1 MSMRTYLYLICL
13 LGTYTTQAQQRPH
26 YTQYIMNNYIV
37 NPAISGIE
45 NYIDIKMSARNQWM
59 GIEGAPKTFY
69 LTAHAPIGKKEYTQ
83 SATSFDMK
91 GQNPRGRS
99 YWENYS
105 SAPPHHGVGFTAV
118 NYVTGYTNRMTAYA
132 TYAYHVGISNNTS
145 LSAGFG
151 AGFSSFTVDRSKITL
166 STAFD
171 PAIGL
176 ATDNLSKLKPE
187 LNAGLWLYSTHYFA
201 GVSAQQIIPS
211 RINLVDSSV
220 YRSSLVPHLFLT
232 AGYRFF
238 MTEDISAIPS
248 VMARYVA
255 GLPFST
261 DFNIKTQYR
270 DLLWIGANYR
280 IGDGFAGMVG
290 LNVAQSLNLSY
301 SYDLNRGKYL
311 LSTMN
316 RGTHEIVIGFTLN
329 NRYGDLCPR
338 NIW

>member
-1 MSMRTYLYLICL
+1 MRKHAFL
-13 LGTYTTQAQQRPH
+13 LLLLWAQCSIAQQRPH

-45 NYIDIKMSARNQWM
+45 NYIDVKMSARNQWI

-69 LTAHAPIGKKEYTQ
+69 LTAHGPIGKKEYTQ
-83 SATSFDMK
+83 TATSFDMK

-105 SAPPHHGVGFTAV
+105 SAPPHHGIGFTAV
-118 NYVTGYTNRMTAYA
+118 NYVTGYTNRMTAFA
-132 TYAYHVGISNNTS
+132 TYAYHQGISNNTS

-151 AGFSSFTVDRSKITL
+151 AGFSSFSVDRSKITL
-166 STAFD
+166 ATAFD
-171 PAIGL
+171 PAIGI

-187 LNAGLWLYSTHYFA
+187 LNAGLWLYSSNYFA
-201 GVSAQQIIPS
+201 GISAQQIIPS
-211 RINLVDSSV
+211 RVNLVDSAV
-220 YRSSLVPHLFLT
+220 YRSTLLPHLFFT

-238 MTEDISAIPS
+238 MNEDISVIPS
-248 VMARYVA
+248 VMGRYVS

-261 DFNIKTQYR
+261 DVNIKAQYR
-270 DLLWIGANYR
+270 DLIWLGSNYR
-280 IGDGFAGMVG
+280 VGDGFAGMVG
-290 LNVAQSLNLSY
+290 LNIAQSFNVSY
-301 SYDLNRGKYL
+301 SYDLNQGKYL

-316 RGTHEIVIGFTLN
+316 RGTHEIVIGFILN
-329 NRYGDLCPR
+329 NKYGDLCPR